1 MSYDDEHQIWS
12 PFDRAQTA
20 TADLRFMLSMH
31 ASKDQVRTAI
41 GPSNYARAF
50 EYLDCVDKNLLV
62 LQKHVDALIQVI
74 EDLAPSA
81 LVDERVA
88 RARIEAGL
96 VDHEET
102 AQ

>member
-1 MSYDDEHQIWS
+1 MSYDDDHQHWS
-12 PFDRAQTA
+12 PFDRAQSA
-20 TADLRFMLSMH
+20 AADLRFMLSMH
-31 ASKDQVRTAI
+31 GSKDQVRDAI
-41 GPSNYARAF
+41 GPSNYTRAF

-74 EDLAPSA
+74 ERVAPNA
-81 LVDERVA
+81 LDDERVT
-88 RARIEAGL
+88 RARVEAGL